1 MRNANIR
8 QVVNES
14 GQAAIS
20 TTEFVSSCLVWQQR
34 ATRMHI
40 STPKCTQSRIQSSL
54 DLLSKDH
61 DASLLLRLCIGQ
73 NIVRLVV
80 VKFEQ

>member
-54 DLLSKDH
+54 DLFSKDH
-61 DASLLLRLCIGQ
+61 DAALLLRWCILAK
-73 NIVRLVV
+73 ILVV
-80 VKFEQ
+80 VKFKQ